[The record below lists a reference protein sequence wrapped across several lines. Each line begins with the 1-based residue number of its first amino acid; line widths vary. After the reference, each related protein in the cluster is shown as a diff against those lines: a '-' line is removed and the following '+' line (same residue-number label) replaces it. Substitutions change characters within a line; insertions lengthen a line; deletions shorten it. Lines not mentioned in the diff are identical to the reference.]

1 MNGAAPDVATIRVST
16 DDLAPAE
23 RIPFFCDVFGR
34 SIARFDLEPLGD
46 GPFYVK
52 AVLRALPGLKI
63 GSAVNSGLRVERTRA
78 LIADGNDDV
87 LLAIPL
93 AGKHIVT
100 HLGREV
106 AIAAGEAVPMSNSDL
121 SRVTNPDGA
130 RFLGVGVPRQ
140 VLASLVPRI
149 EDAFMRPI
157 PRGNEALRLLVG
169 YLKLLD
175 EDRALASPELRRL
188 AVAHV
193 HDLVA
198 LAIGA
203 SRDAAV
209 IAVGRG
215 VRAARLAA
223 IKADIAAHLG
233 HGDLTVGDM
242 AARQRVTPRYV
253 QSLFETE
260 GTTFSRFMLAQRL
273 LLAHRMLTDP
283 RHAAW
288 KTITIAHA
296 AGFAD
301 LSYFNRAF
309 RRHYGASPSDVREA
323 AHKNVNAQ

>member
-1 MNGAAPDVATIRVST
+1 MTGAAPDVATFRVST

-46 GPFYVK
+46 SPFYVK
-52 AVLRALPGLKI
+52 AVLRALPGLRI
-63 GSAVNSGLRVERTRA
+63 ASAVNSALRVARTRE

-93 AGKHIVT
+93 AGKDIVT

-106 AIAAGEAVPMSNSDL
+106 AIADGEAMPMSNADL
-121 SRVTNPDGA
+121 SRVMNPDGN
-130 RFLGVGVPRQ
+130 RFLGVGVPRSA
-140 VLASLVPRI
+140 LASLVPRV

-157 PRGNEALRLLVG
+157 PRDNEALRLLVG
-169 YLKLLD
+169 YLKLFD
-175 EDRALASPELRRL
+175 EAHALASSELQRL
-188 AVAHV
+188 VVAHV
-193 HDLVA
+193 YDLVA

-203 SRDAAV
+203 SCDAAV
-209 IAVGRG
+209 AAEGRG
-215 VRAARLAA
+215 VRAARLVA

-233 HGDLTVGDM
+233 SGNLTVGEI
-242 AARQRVTPRYV
+242 ATRQGVTPRYV
-253 QSLFETE
+253 QRLFETE

-273 LLAHRMLTDP
+273 TLAHRMLTNP
-283 RHAAW
+283 RHAGW
-288 KTITIAHA
+288 KTVSIAHE

-301 LSYFNRAF
+301 LSYFNSAF

-323 AHKNVNAQ
+323 ARKCVNA